1 MVDVVEQ
8 AYTDAATP
16 MGWDNATIRFP
27 SISSCMAVCIRPKHA
42 TGALVGLHLGL
53 FMGAKLGGDIITPGQ
68 VDKYLAD
75 FFKLCGSKGFGA
87 SAVMLM
93 GMWDIWFNAPA
104 SRLALR
110 NGVATYA
117 KAQGL
122 ANLAFYDASNHPLIN
137 FEITPATATYGTAM
151 NNYTAGAVPF
161 VAQPV

>member
-27 SISSCMAVCIRPKHA
+27 GISSCMAVCIRPKHA
-42 TGALVGLHLGL
+42 SGALVGLHLGL
-53 FMGAKLGGDIITPGQ
+53 MMGDKHGGGPISPVQ
-68 VDKYLAD
+68 VDKYLID
-75 FFKLCGSKGFGA
+75 YFKLCGTKGHGA

-93 GMWDIWFNAPA
+93 GMWDVWANIPA
-104 SRLALR
+104 ARLALR

-122 ANLAFYDASNHPLIN
+122 ATMGFYDASAHTLIN
-137 FEITPATATYGTAM
+137 FEITAGAATYGTA
-151 NNYTAGAVPF
+151 NNVYNTAAVPF
-161 VAQPV
+161 VATPV